1 MNAKSNATPALFAP
15 GDRAPV
21 GNTLRC
27 KGWIQE
33 AALRML
39 LNNLDPDVAE
49 RPDDLI
55 VYGGRAKRPVTGRLL
70 IKFKGR

>member
-1 MNAKSNATPALFAP
+1 MSTSRYDPIKYKTPTGTQL
-15 GDRAPV
+15 
-21 GNTLRC
+21 NC

-39 LNNLDPDVAE
+39 LNNLNPEVAE

-55 VYGGRAKRPVTGRLL
+55 VHG
-70 IKFKGR
+70 

>member
-1 MNAKSNATPALFAP
+1 MNVKSNTTPVLFAP
-15 GDRAPV
+15 GDSAPV
-21 GNTLRC
+21 RNTLRC

-55 VYGGRAKRPVTGRLL
+55 VYGGRGKAARNLSL
-70 IKFKGR
+70 IHI